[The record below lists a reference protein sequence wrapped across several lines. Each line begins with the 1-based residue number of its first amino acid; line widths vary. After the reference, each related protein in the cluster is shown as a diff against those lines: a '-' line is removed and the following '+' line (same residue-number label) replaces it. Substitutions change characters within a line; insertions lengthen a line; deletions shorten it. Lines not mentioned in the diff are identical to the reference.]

1 MDQCESKMIDD
12 SIDSIYSIY
21 SIDTKTIDTD
31 SIYNTINISLVKTKL
46 QIIYTYSIKTHK
58 DFKQLLTECA
68 QWDEDCMY
76 ALQHTSIC
84 NLYKYL

>member
-1 MDQCESKMIDD
+1 MDQCESKMIEY
-12 SIDSIYSIY
+12 SIDS
-21 SIDTKTIDTD
+21 KTIDTD